1 MTGCA
6 RCGSQ
11 LHTRCADLPGPGLVP
26 LTPDPVVVHDYHA
39 ECEAAV
45 KDRDV
50 WRDGYNRVAER
61 MSLAESENT
70 RLRADV
76 RRLRRALRE
85 IVRQDTPPKNAV
97 PEVCWE
103 CGDQI
108 TEGENIDD
116 AILCCYRCTAAQHA
130 TMAYTARAAL
140 APRKGRKK

>member
-1 MTGCA
+1 M
-6 RCGSQ
+6 SKQ
-11 LHTRCADLPGPGLVP
+11 KP
-26 LTPDPVVVHDYHA
+26 LTTLGAVAREIRRARTTRQDEWNRTRVEIGRLGDRVVRA
-39 ECEAAV
+39 EDA
-45 KDRDV
+45 
-50 WRDGYNRVAER
+50 NR
-61 MSLAESENT
+61 
-70 RLRADV
+70 RLRSDV

-116 AILCCYRCTAAQHA
+116 AIMCCYRCTAAQHA